1 MMSHNEKDKINQV
14 ENYEANLRNSM
25 SSNEKDK
32 KLG

>member
-14 ENYEANLRNSM
+14 EANLRNSM